1 MLLLYIVLL
10 IGYGALIVLYYQE
23 KKYKTAAIW
32 ALIFVCVFYIMIEV
46 YNAGYL
52 IQAVVKIK
60 PLQIQYPY
68 KFKKA
73 SSLFWAC
80 F

>member
-32 ALIFVCVFYIMIEV
+32 ALIFVCIFYIMIEV

-52 IQAVVKIK
+52 I
-60 PLQIQYPY
+60 
-68 KFKKA
+68 
-73 SSLFWAC
+73 
-80 F
+80 